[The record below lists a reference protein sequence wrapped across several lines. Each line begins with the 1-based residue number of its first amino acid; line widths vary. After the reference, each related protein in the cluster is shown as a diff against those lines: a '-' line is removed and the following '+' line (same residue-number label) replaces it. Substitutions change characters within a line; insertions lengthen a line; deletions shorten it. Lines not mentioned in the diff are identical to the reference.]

1 MIADKEAV
9 RQLERQRRH
18 GEEIE
23 SDDHFSV
30 ILQKRRPGLP
40 ESPQR

>member
-1 MIADKEAV
+1 MTKKQYSNWNV
-9 RQLERQRRH
+9 NV
-18 GEEIE
+18 GTVEEIE

-40 ESPQR
+40 ESPRR